1 MQIYISKLVLLASL
15 VWAPTRFRNDIRI
28 KLGRNY
34 GAVLHYACKRAY
46 RVDFFLEEIESYNYD
61 MFHLHDSI

>member
-1 MQIYISKLVLLASL
+1 

-34 GAVLHYACKRAY
+34 GAVLHYAWERAY
-46 RVDFFLEEIESYNYD
+46 QVEFFLEATERYNYY
-61 MFHLHDSI
+61 MFRRSIE